1 MKNKILT
8 FTLERQSKDQEWG
21 LSLVGGWMEGQWIQV
36 SQVSTMS
43 YLLYI
48 YTSFHLT
55 VEGGQSCHESG
66 VAGWRLCGG
75 GGWPAG
81 PLHGAGAG
89 GEAAA
94 GGQAADCPH
103 CGEVECW
110 CEMYNYILTTLIS
123 VCRGDVAPLSLSENT
138 VDNGSSVSN
147 IDPRQN
153 AANSQDVVT
162 IVINKEKGIWKRDLQ
177 K

>member
-36 SQVSTMS
+36 SQLKAGSPAMRAGLRVGDSVVEAGGQLVLFMEQEQVEM
-43 YLLYI
+43 LLQEDRLQI
-48 YTSFHLT
+48 ALT
-55 VEGGQSCHESG
+55 VE
-66 VAGWRLCGG
+66 
-75 GGWPAG
+75 
-81 PLHGAGAG
+81 
-89 GEAAA
+89 
-94 GGQAADCPH
+94 
-103 CGEVECW
+103 
-110 CEMYNYILTTLIS
+110 
-123 VCRGDVAPLSLSENT
+123 RGDVAPLSLSENT

-162 IVINKEKGIWKRDLQ
+162 IVINKDKGIWKRDVQ